1 MLEQYVRDLF
11 DLSVYSEVNPTH
23 TNLADWIYTFNIAFP
38 LADLIS
44 TGYVDIATLP
54 QNLLMKISVPGKQL
68 ERKAFFN

>member
-54 QNLLMKISVPGKQL
+54 QKSIDEIISTWEATKEEG
-68 ERKAFFN
+68 FFS